1 MRSKG
6 SYSGCA
12 AGCTSSEGRSSDTH
26 PPHSLLSPFLPP
38 AGVYVQCS
46 CPAAGIDIEVARSC
60 LIDIVLLCML
70 RSSRCRTVL
79 YHPNPI
85 GPHLYP
91 SVHDIRST
99 ASPRSACR
107 PVDEPVRRARSPCPP
122 RRAPTAPFFLSSL
135 RIRFPRHWT
144 APRARW
150 RACGRYLEFTPAL
163 NHPHRPRA
171 NDPRAIRCLR
181 GARGRSATY
190 ASRATRVLIPL
201 WRERSVLQ
209 PPPPPPRSLLFA
221 EARTP
226 DELYKNL
233 LRMATNI
240 TFHAGE
246 CAAVPGR
253 NPAPTSGWDTGRFLT
268 DDRM

>member
-1 MRSKG
+1 
-6 SYSGCA
+6 
-12 AGCTSSEGRSSDTH
+12 
-26 PPHSLLSPFLPP
+26 
-38 AGVYVQCS
+38 
-46 CPAAGIDIEVARSC
+46 
-60 LIDIVLLCML
+60 ML

-171 NDPRAIRCLR
+171 NDPRAIRCPR

-190 ASRATRVLIPL
+190 ASRAFPVLIPL

-209 PPPPPPRSLLFA
+209 PPPVHTLLDHCYTHELSNSTKICSEWRQTSLSTQVSAPRCLDGTRADF
-221 EARTP
+221 
-226 DELYKNL
+226 
-233 LRMATNI
+233 
-240 TFHAGE
+240 
-246 CAAVPGR
+246 
-253 NPAPTSGWDTGRFLT
+253 
-268 DDRM
+268 